1 MHLCWNLIV
10 AADLEDKLRM
20 ISRTHSTTYT
30 RWGKTC
36 YPKTVTAAY
45 CLLTNCKQE
54 QLAPTVSANDDGV
67 AFANINEDGQAAK
80 VRHHLPMQDSSFREC
95 HWEGGTIGM

>member
-1 MHLCWNLIV
+1 L
-10 AADLEDKLRM
+10 
-20 ISRTHSTTYT
+20 
-30 RWGKTC
+30 

-67 AFANINEDGQAAK
+67 AFANINEDGQAGESETPLANARQQLQGMPLGGGHYWH
-80 VRHHLPMQDSSFREC
+80 VRFNE
-95 HWEGGTIGM
+95 